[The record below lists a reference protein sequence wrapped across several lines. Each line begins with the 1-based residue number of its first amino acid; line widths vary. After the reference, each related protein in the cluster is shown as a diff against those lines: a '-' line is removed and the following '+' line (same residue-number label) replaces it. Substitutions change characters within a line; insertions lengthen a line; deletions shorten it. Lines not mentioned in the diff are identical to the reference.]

1 MKHLLKISSGKN
13 ADERIEPY
21 RLQLWLRGF
30 RYERST
36 NAWVKPVGNLGAKR
50 SIRYAKERGLR
61 YELLDKNVKRNTSYK
76 AKWVRENPPF
86 LGMYLCTY
94 CGRLVPAKNI
104 TVDHIVSVGQAGT
117 SLRYANSGKNVNAIE
132 NLCGACGACN
142 NIKDAKGGLWVLRGK
157 IFRHRFMRILR
168 LLFRLCIVSA
178 LVYIAIRLWQ
188 TYPDFVL
195 PEQLNFFYDFLPS
208 SSVSVR
214 FPFSS

>member
-36 NAWVKPVGNLGAKR
+36 NAWVKPVGNIGA
-50 SIRYAKERGLR
+50 SQNIRYAKERGLR

-94 CGRLVPAKNI
+94 CGRLVFAKNI
-104 TVDHIVSVGQAGT
+104 TVDHIVSVGQAST
-117 SLRYANSGKNVNAIE
+117 SLRYARSGKNVNDIE
-132 NLCGACGACN
+132 NLCGACSSCN
-142 NIKDAKGGLWVLRGK
+142 SIKDAKGGLWVLRGK
-157 IFRHRFMRILR
+157 IYRHRSMRIMR
-168 LLFRLCIVSA
+168 FLFRLCIVAA
-178 LVYIAIRLWQ
+178 LVYGAIRLWDS
-188 TYPDFVL
+188 YPD
-195 PEQLNFFYDFLPS
+195 PGFLS
-208 SSVSVR
+208 FLHLGDISWIS
-214 FPFSS
+214 